1 MTTYDD
7 VYQLFISTSSFEGLM
22 LPKNEEQMYDLI
34 HSAVTFYNSRTGEN
48 IQTDEKE
55 EILFT
60 GDKDN
65 PESVDNHKM
74 LIIANYMR
82 LIVLNNTLSYKNSI
96 FTTFTKEIGVRNIN
110 SQTRSLQNMIE
121 SQKETIDNLFFYAD
135 DGSIM

>member
-34 HSAVTFYNSRTGEN
+34 QSAVTFYNSRTGEN
-48 IQTDEKE
+48 IQVNEQD
-55 EILFT
+55 EILFS
-60 GDKDN
+60 GEEGS
-65 PESVDNHKM
+65 PEALDNHKV

-110 SQTRSLQNMIE
+110 SQTRSLQTMIE